1 MIPTYSNIRLFFI
14 GMKKTKN
21 SLFLIG
27 LVIAITG
34 VFIFPI
40 QAFSQ
45 GTSTIPAW
53 IKENS
58 KWWSEGKIGDQD
70 YISGLQYLV
79 SHGIL
84 KIPVVVS
91 ANDPKIANN
100 NAQSFIVHVF
110 ADKEYVFDTFSK
122 FSNTG
127 QTVPSTKPDPNLPS
141 TISTTSAPEFQ
152 LESLTSADKKDFY
165 NLISNYLANTSTIR
179 PYNINIDIVASDGS
193 IIETLEYGGCKPS
206 GYSVYTNDDSS
217 QYRLANKDGLE
228 IREDTN
234 FMCAG
239 FHITVP

>member
-1 MIPTYSNIRLFFI
+1 
-14 GMKKTKN
+14 MKKTKN

-45 GTSTIPAW
+45 ENYKIPAW

-84 KIPVVVS
+84 KIPAGMG
-91 ANDPKIANN
+91 ANDPPIVNN
-100 NAQSFIVHVF
+100 NAQSFVVHVF
-110 ADKEYVFDTFSK
+110 ADHEYVFDTFSK
-122 FSNTG
+122 FTNTG
-127 QTVPSTKPDPNLPS
+127 QTIASTKLDPNLPS
-141 TISTTSAPEFQ
+141 TISITSAPEFQ
-152 LESLTSADKKDFY
+152 LESLTSTDKKDFY
-165 NLISNYLANTSTIR
+165 NLISNYLEDVITIK

-193 IIETLEYGGCKPS
+193 IIETLEYAGCKPS

-234 FMCAG
+234 FMCVG
-239 FHITVP
+239 FHLAVP